1 MERRG
6 AMAIKGSL
14 SLFKE
19 STRPATINAP
29 PVQEFQELMKNFRGP
44 AILGQLNSGPLNL
57 SLLAR

>member
-1 MERRG
+1 
-6 AMAIKGSL
+6 MAIKGSL